1 MTQLTLKHREFGVQ
15 SMVLA
20 AVFFATLAVAVL
32 VDLAGL
38 LQYAGLV
45 GGLPTRIL
53 EIGGIISAAAIF
65 PLVAMGMSISADM
78 THHK

>member
-1 MTQLTLKHREFGVQ
+1 MTLKHREFGVQ

-20 AVFFATLAVAVL
+20 VVFFATLAVAAL

-38 LQYAGLV
+38 LQYAGLI
-45 GGLPTRIL
+45 GGLPARIL

-78 THHK
+78 NHRK